1 MAQSDDEYAA
11 AENARRLRD
20 AVKRGTIA
28 AVKMNP
34 PRCRVSFGGE
44 HQSGWLQWFTH
55 ATSERV
61 DWSAPSVGDPVTVV
75 SEGGDTRN
83 GVVMLG
89 LHIDDKAPPSNDPH
103 DHVTAYC
110 DGATMTYN
118 TKNHTLTWQG
128 VPDGVVKILGE
139 SEIEIFGRADVTIN
153 SENVVNIHGGKLI
166 NADADIINVTAT
178 DTINAHAD
186 LVNVIA
192 TSSVSVTAAN
202 RISLTAQTI
211 SAWAPGGITLAGP
224 THITETLVVDKLA
237 TFRNDISVTGD
248 NGGTGNITT
257 RGSVL
262 AGQEVQD
269 RQGTIT
275 EVRTTYNGHTHICPD
290 GGNSTTEPTN
300 GVKMLGMDRNTG
312 KLLSGTDHIR
322 QSIVDILTTP
332 LGTRV
337 MLPEY
342 GSKLFDLVDNPTDP
356 SLAMRIIMES
366 AGAIARWEPRVRID
380 RINVLAVDIG
390 KITILIIATDIE
402 TQQRLEFNNMEL
414 IF

>member
-1 MAQSDDEYAA
+1 
-11 AENARRLRD
+11 
-20 AVKRGTIA
+20 
-28 AVKMNP
+28 
-34 PRCRVSFGGE
+34 
-44 HQSGWLQWFTH
+44 
-55 ATSERV
+55 
-61 DWSAPSVGDPVTVV
+61 
-75 SEGGDTRN
+75 
-83 GVVMLG
+83 
-89 LHIDDKAPPSNDPH
+89 
-103 DHVTAYC
+103 
-110 DGATMTYN
+110 MTYN

-290 GGNSTTEPTN
+290 GETQQPKPTN